1 MKRATPKQYKLLQ
14 KFCRDLFKDADYIN
28 ERKLNYEIQN
38 QISAFSTRY
47 KNYLLQMQLLSV
59 KNKLYFPGPLLR
71 YFKAQDFFE
80 INKLLKLGNVKII
93 DQEIHFHSIE
103 SSPTIEIPT
112 NWEIV
117 ADSNYKKIFKIK

>member
-1 MKRATPKQYKLLQ
+1 
-14 KFCRDLFKDADYIN
+14 
-28 ERKLNYEIQN
+28 
-38 QISAFSTRY
+38 
-47 KNYLLQMQLLSV
+47 MQLLSV

-103 SSPTIEIPT
+103 CNPTIEIPAH
-112 NWEIV
+112 WEIV
-117 ADSNYKKIFKIK
+117 ENGNYKKIYIIKKI